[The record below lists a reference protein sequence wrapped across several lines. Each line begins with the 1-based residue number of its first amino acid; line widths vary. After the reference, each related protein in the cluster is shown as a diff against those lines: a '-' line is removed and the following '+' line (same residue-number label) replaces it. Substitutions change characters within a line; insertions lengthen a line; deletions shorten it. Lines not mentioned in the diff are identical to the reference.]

1 LDSEIITPEEMIELG
16 KSEQGR
22 AFLKQY
28 IIKAR
33 VAFSMQLV
41 FGILD
46 VIPEP
51 EVQEACCD
59 AVFAALQRVDIA
71 VVMNWLQEAIDGA
84 SCAGMEC

>member
-1 LDSEIITPEEMIELG
+1 LEDIITPEEMLELG
-16 KSEQGR
+16 QSEQGQ

-46 VIPEP
+46 IVPP
-51 EVQEACCD
+51 PDVQEACCN
-59 AVFAALQRVDIA
+59 AVFSALQRVDIA
-71 VVMNWLQEAIDGA
+71 VVMNWLQEAVDGA